1 MPPAHFP
8 IQQHNRKS
16 SNFLL
21 PVTLFSLAQMTS
33 TLVQRHVLWSYRP
46 YQNLGKIDHD
56 LHYRVFDDV
65 TCKPPIVTK
74 SEKHCDNLKFF
85 LAHDTRGAGKNFEK
99 ESERP
104 QQRLRE
110 KN

>member
-1 MPPAHFP
+1 
-8 IQQHNRKS
+8 
-16 SNFLL
+16 
-21 PVTLFSLAQMTS
+21 MTS
-33 TLVQRHVLWSYRP
+33 NLVKRHGLWSSRP

-56 LHYRVFDDV
+56 LYNRVFDDV
-65 TCKPPIVTK
+65 ICKPPIVTK
-74 SEKHCDNLKFF
+74 SEKHFDNLKFF
-85 LAHDTRGAGKNFEK
+85 WPMTQGELEKNFEK